1 MSEPVVAGIDIGGT
15 RLKLGFVDADRNLL
29 HTAMAPTLAQQPGLL
44 QRVGDLAEDAIR
56 SSRPAALGVATA
68 GVVDTR
74 TGTIIGGSSNLPGW
88 IGTEVSAG
96 LSQRLG
102 VPVAVDNDVNAAA
115 LGEYW
120 AGAGQGTR
128 VLLMIM
134 AGTGLGAGLVV
145 DGKLYHGAHF
155 GGMDISFEAVPN
167 VPRGYY
173 NNPHA
178 AECSIGEAG
187 LRWQIREAL
196 AAGRSTAL
204 DPETFSIRDLH
215 SGAAAGDDLAVELK
229 RQQVQALSAIL
240 ANVVQMIDPERVLL
254 GGGVVE
260 AGGDELLDAVREQTL
275 EWMTAHNR
283 KHFDL
288 RPAALG
294 SMAGVFG
301 GAKLAFDLLG

>member
-1 MSEPVVAGIDIGGT
+1 MSDRVVAGLDIGGT
-15 RLKLGFVDADRNLL
+15 RLKIGVVDADRHLL
-29 HTAMAPTLAQQPGLL
+29 HTAIAATQAQSPGLL
-44 QRVGDLAEDAIR
+44 DRVGDLAATVLDPYA
-56 SSRPAALGVATA
+56 PAALGVATA

-88 IGTEVSAG
+88 VGTEVADG
-96 LSQRLG
+96 LTARLG
-102 VPVAVDNDVNAAA
+102 LPVAVDNDVNAAA
-115 LGEYW
+115 LGEFW
-120 AGAGQGTR
+120 AGGGQGTR
-128 VLLMIM
+128 VLLVIM

-145 DGKLYHGAHF
+145 DGQVYHGAHF
-155 GGMDISFEAVPN
+155 GGMDISFEAIPN

-187 LRWQIREAL
+187 LRWQVREAV
-196 AAGRSTAL
+196 AAGQSTRL
-204 DPETFSIRDLH
+204 DPEAFSIRHLF
-215 SGAAAGDDLAVELK
+215 AAAEAGDALALALK
-229 RQQVQALSAIL
+229 EQQVRALSAIL

-260 AGGDELLDAVREQTL
+260 AGGAELLEAVRAQTL
-275 EWMTAHNR
+275 EWLAAHNR

-288 RPAALG
+288 RLAALG
-294 SMAGVFG
+294 SMAGVYG